1 MKRIKDEM
9 DVAAMGKQGASLCW
23 GIICFFFGTARW
35 TVDASLD
42 GHCFSAAGIWAFGGA
57 WSAGLLGKHL

>member
-23 GIICFFFGTARW
+23 GIICFFLELRAGRLMLAWMVTASPLL
-35 TVDASLD
+35 VS
-42 GHCFSAAGIWAFGGA
+42 
-57 WSAGLLGKHL
+57 GLLEVLGLVDC